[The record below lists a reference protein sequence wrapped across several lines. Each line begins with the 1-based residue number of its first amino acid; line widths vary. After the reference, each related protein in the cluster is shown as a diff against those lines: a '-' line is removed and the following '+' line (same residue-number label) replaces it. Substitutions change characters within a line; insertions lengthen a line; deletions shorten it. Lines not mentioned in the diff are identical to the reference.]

1 MADTYTLADLLQGR
15 SPNALGR
22 INSVTYD
29 PNASLDHWIPPFG
42 AAMPQSE
49 AEREALS
56 WRQALP
62 YMAWLPPVGAYLG
75 GQRIGRCLAGG
86 RPHRR
91 GGWRGG
97 GWVVRVAACGHARCT
112 EGTRTSATTKRALAA
127 RIHEPVA
134 PGALS
139 ACCPSAGTA
148 GGSAMGK
155 RRCGRRSMGQD
166 QPGLQRIHVSRPRA
180 GAQDTAGAHDRPQA
194 AGASRLR
201 CRCRGGWRQLCG
213 GYALPRRALADGIM
227 AQLGW
232 WLERRTAASVV
243 AEAATRRATPSA

>member
-29 PNASLDHWIPPFG
+29 PDASLDHWIPPFG

-56 WRQALP
+56 WRQALL

-75 GQRIGRCLAGG
+75 GQRIGRAWQEGDPIGGVAGVAEAGLSAWPLAVM
-86 RPHRR
+86 R
-91 GGWRGG
+91 
-97 GWVVRVAACGHARCT
+97 AAPK
-112 EGTRTSATTKRALAA
+112 GTRTSATTNRALAA

-139 ACCPSAGTA
+139 AGCPSAGMA

-155 RRCGRRSMGQD
+155 RRCGGHSMGQD
-166 QPGLQRIHVSRPRA
+166 QSGLQRIHVSRPRA
-180 GAQDTAGAHDRPQA
+180 GAQDTAG
-194 AGASRLR
+194 G
-201 CRCRGGWRQLCG
+201 
-213 GYALPRRALADGIM
+213 
-227 AQLGW
+227 
-232 WLERRTAASVV
+232 T
-243 AEAATRRATPSA
+243 